1 VAAPQKIHEAFRM
14 TAQILPF
21 RKPSTPQ
28 VNPIMEATA
37 AYFIG
42 IAIVGLLV
50 IAVWEQ
56 VMGGDTRRRR

>member
-1 VAAPQKIHEAFRM
+1 M
-14 TAQILPF
+14 SAQIIPF

-42 IAIVGLLV
+42 LAIVGLLV
-50 IAVWEQ
+50 IAVWDQ
-56 VMGGDTRRRR
+56 AMGGDTRRRR